1 MVIVYVV
8 VESRL
13 VTSLVH
19 VVHVVQIVQLVQ
31 VVLLANDLVGVAVDA
46 RTLHDGPGGAS
57 TQRRSAAMRKLGM
70 GWMRVGMLVMG
81 E

>member
-1 MVIVYVV
+1 MVIVSVV

-31 VVLLANDLVGVAVDA
+31 VVLLSIGAVIAAVDEH
-46 RTLHDGPGGAS
+46 TLLDGPGELVLNDAPLPCE
-57 TQRRSAAMRKLGM
+57 SAERDGCE
-70 GWMRVGMLVMG
+70 W
-81 E
+81 ECE